1 MNFHVYVDDEQHS
14 SEDVLDIQSE
24 SADEVPMVENEKSQ
38 PSDVDSLGDAKYESH
53 DRQLCAETEA
63 LQQDSCSKDTIY
75 ILYII
80 CNYTGL
86 TTVMVHKK
94 LRTLVPF
101 KSI

>member
-63 LQQDSCSKDTIY
+63 LQQDSCSKDTICL
-75 ILYII
+75 LY
-80 CNYTGL
+80 TSPSP
-86 TTVMVHKK
+86 
-94 LRTLVPF
+94 RDATLARMP
-101 KSI
+101 SSA